1 MFVLDWVLL
10 LFSALSAV
18 ALVGLSI
25 PLARAL
31 GIVDNPGE
39 IKIHSLP
46 TPRFGGIGIVAAVV
60 IWGLYSGSLSGWALL
75 GLLIIAATGALDDRY
90 NLSPKVRLGAELI
103 AGLALGLH
111 FWSGLGW
118 LGLVMGIVLVPVM
131 ANAVNLIDGMNGL
144 ASGNAMI
151 SAAGLAIMLW
161 SLELEAMLA
170 IIVVGSL
177 VGFLVWNY
185 PKAKTFM
192 GDCGSLSTGY
202 MLAMLLMFSA
212 THGWITFLAAGVM
225 VSFPLYDMA
234 AGIIRRWRRG
244 KPIFDGDRDHTY
256 DRLDQLY
263 VRNPTKTV
271 LVVWAITGIL
281 VKVGLIVSNAALLV
295 GTALIFLLLAFLFW
309 SAYRLGAL

>member
-1 MFVLDWVLL
+1 MFVLDWLLL
-10 LFSALSAV
+10 LFTVVSAV

-31 GIVDNPGE
+31 GIVDKPGE
-39 IKIHSLP
+39 IKIHALP
-46 TPRFGGIGIVAAVV
+46 TPRFGGMGIVATIA
-60 IWGLYSGSLSGWALL
+60 IWGLYTGSLSGWALL
-75 GLLIIAATGALDDRY
+75 GLLIIAATGTLDDRY
-90 NLSPKVRLGAELI
+90 NLSPKTRLAAELV
-103 AGLALGLH
+103 AGVVLGVH
-111 FWSGLGW
+111 FWSELGW
-118 LGLVMGIVLVPVM
+118 LGLAMGIVLVPLM

-151 SAAGLAIMLW
+151 SAAGLAVMLW

-202 MLAMLLMFSA
+202 MLAVLLMLSA

-263 VRNPTKTV
+263 VRNPAKTV
-271 LVVWAITGIL
+271 LVVWAITAIL
-281 VKVGLIVSNAALLV
+281 VKVGLIVSNAVLLV
-295 GTALIFLLLAFLFW
+295 GASLILLVVAFLFW

>member
-1 MFVLDWVLL
+1 MLGWLL
-10 LFSALSAV
+10 LLTVVSAV

-31 GIVDNPGE
+31 GIVDKPGE
-39 IKIHSLP
+39 IKIHALP
-46 TPRFGGIGIVAAVV
+46 TPRLGGVGIVATVA
-60 IWGLYSGSLSGWALL
+60 IWGLYTGSLSGWALL

-90 NLSPKVRLGAELI
+90 NLSPKTRLAAELV
-103 AGLALGLH
+103 AGVALGVH
-111 FWSGLGW
+111 FWSELGW
-118 LGLVMGIVLVPVM
+118 LGLAMGIALVPLM

-161 SLELEAMLA
+161 VLQLEATLA

-192 GDCGSLSTGY
+192 GDSGSLSTGY
-202 MLAMLLMFSA
+202 MLATLLMLSA

-225 VSFPLYDMA
+225 VSFPLYDMT

-263 VRNPTKTV
+263 VRDPTKTV
-271 LVVWAITGIL
+271 LVVWAITAIL
-281 VKVGLIVSNAALLV
+281 VKVGLIVSSTVLMVGGSLV
-295 GTALIFLLLAFLFW
+295 ILVAVLLFW
-309 SAYRLGAL
+309 SAYWLGSL

>member
-1 MFVLDWVLL
+1 MVG
-10 LFSALSAV
+10 LFFLVMVTAV
-18 ALVGLSI
+18 VLVGLSI

-31 GIVDNPGE
+31 GIVDRPGE
-39 IKIHSLP
+39 IKIHTLP
-46 TPRFGGIGIVAAVV
+46 TPRFGGIGIVIAVT
-60 IWGLYSGSLSGWALL
+60 IWGLYTGSLPGWALV

-90 NLSPKVRLGAELI
+90 NLPPKIRLAAELV
-103 AGLALGLH
+103 AGVALGIH
-111 FWSGLGW
+111 FWSELGW
-118 LGLVMGIVLVPVM
+118 LGLAMGIVLVPVM

-170 IIVVGSL
+170 MIVVGSL
-177 VGFLVWNY
+177 AGFLVWNY
-185 PKAKTFM
+185 PRARTFM
-192 GDCGSLSTGY
+192 GDCGSLSIGY

-212 THGWITFLAAGVM
+212 THGWMTFLAAGVM

-263 VRNPTKTV
+263 LRNPTKTV
-271 LVVWAITGIL
+271 LVVWATTAIL
-281 VKVGLIVSNAALLV
+281 VKVGLVVSNAVWLV
-295 GTALIFLLLAFLFW
+295 GVALILLIGTLLFW
-309 SAYRLGAL
+309 LAYRLGSL